1 MIDWK
6 SYGNRPYLSEDIIEK
21 QVSIYDA
28 LFKLYDIEPRNL
40 SVLEVGA
47 GHGIRTM
54 IFARLFKK
62 ILAIDPS
69 QDLIDLLQKKI
80 KEDGLEDKVKTMVVG
95 CEDMKCNS
103 TKFDLIVMS
112 ASFLW
117 VEDKNKCLSVA
128 YDCLKKNG
136 YLLVIEP
143 ARFVNELD
151 KKFSNQSN
159 RMIKSLEVLIRSNR
173 FKMVHFITNIG
184 TISYLLSKN

>member
-103 TKFDLIVMS
+103 AKFDLIVMS

-159 RMIKSLEVLIRSNR
+159 KMIKSLEVLIRSNR